1 MNHNKDLDLLIHI
14 RQQLIQPRYDK
25 GELSG
30 YLIPAPAV
38 IEQLK
43 TLALAGLTE
52 NVISLNGES
61 IALDQLNGRDRS
73 RPVPTSGTKIP
84 VVLYTKNLQHCRYYE
99 TLNEFLE
106 ENPYQYPVFPF
117 YIRELDYL
125 SAAENVPLA

>member
-52 NVISLNGES
+52 NVISINGES
-61 IALDQLNGRDRS
+61 VALDQLDGRDRS
-73 RPVPTSGTKIP
+73 QPVRII
-84 VVLYTKNLQHCRYYE
+84 VV
-99 TLNEFLE
+99 
-106 ENPYQYPVFPF
+106 
-117 YIRELDYL
+117 
-125 SAAENVPLA
+125 

>member
-14 RQQLIQPRYDK
+14 RQQLIQPRYNK

-43 TLALAGLTE
+43 VLAAAGLTE
-52 NVISLNGES
+52 SVVSINGES
-61 IALDQLNGRDRS
+61 ISLDKLNDSGRYRS
-73 RPVPTSGTKIP
+73 RPVPTTETKIP
-84 VVLYTKNLQHCRYYE
+84 IVLYTKNLQHCRYYE

-106 ENPYQYPVFPF
+106 DNPYQYPTFLF
-117 YIRELDYL
+117 
-125 SAAENVPLA
+125 